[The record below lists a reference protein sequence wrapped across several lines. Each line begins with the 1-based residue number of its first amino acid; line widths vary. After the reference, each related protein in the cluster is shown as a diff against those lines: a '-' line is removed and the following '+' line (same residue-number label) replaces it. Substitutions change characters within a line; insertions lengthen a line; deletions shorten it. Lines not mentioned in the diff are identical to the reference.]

1 MNKYNLYVLKN
12 NIKNPNWELRNR
24 DVRIPRYDDKGNLL
38 GLREIQ
44 FVKGASSIWKE
55 DNEKEGTPSSIWF
68 KEGSISVPVN
78 DKIQVNF
85 VESHP
90 EFSVKFEKFD
100 PESQAADEYAKF
112 ELAEKATELLRENA
126 DDEDKLAAVAASLFG
141 ATAMNWGAKQTK
153 MRCFVFAKE
162 KPQEVIDALNDPA
175 SHSHYVAAVG
185 FRKQIIT
192 TNPQKTAVVWN
203 DADRGIICQVPAGQ
217 KALKVL
223 GEFLFDEKNLVTLQ
237 KIGDMIDSYNPRK
250 PKNKA
255 KAKKAA

>member
-1 MNKYNLYVLKN
+1 MKKYKLYVLKN
-12 NIKNPNWELRNR
+12 DRKNPNWELRNR
-24 DVRIPRYDDKGNLL
+24 DVRIPRYDEKGNLL

-55 DNEKEGTPSSIWF
+55 DNDKEGSPSSIWF
-68 KEGSISVPVN
+68 KEGSVSIPQD
-78 DKIQVNF
+78 DKIQIKF

-90 EFSVKFEKFD
+90 EFGVKFELFD
-100 PESQAADEYAKF
+100 PESRAADEYIKF
-112 ELAEKATELLRENA
+112 ELAEKATEILRENA

-141 ATAMNWGAKQTK
+141 ATSMNWGAKQTK
-153 MRCFVFAKE
+153 MRCFAFAKE

-175 SHSHYVAAVG
+175 SHSNYVAAVG
-185 FRKQIIT
+185 FRKSIVS

-217 KALKVL
+217 KALRVL

-237 KIGDMIDSYNPRK
+237 KIGDMIDSHSPNK
-250 PKNKA
+250 PKNKSR
-255 KAKKAA
+255 AKKAA